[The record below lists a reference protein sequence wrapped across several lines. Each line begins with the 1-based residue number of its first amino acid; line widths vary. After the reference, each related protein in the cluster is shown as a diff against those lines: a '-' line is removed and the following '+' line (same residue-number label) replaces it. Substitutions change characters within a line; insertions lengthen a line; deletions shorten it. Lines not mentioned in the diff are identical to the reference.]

1 MEVRNVPRLVGKGLA
16 LRLILTGNMITA
28 EEAFRIGLVNEV
40 LPASDLIV
48 RAQAILKQ
56 IASNAPI
63 AVRLALEAVNK
74 GMETTALE
82 GAFFAICTSTEDKK
96 EGMSAFLE
104 KRAPAFYGR

>member
-1 MEVRNVPRLVGKGLA
+1 M
-16 LRLILTGNMITA
+16 
-28 EEAFRIGLVNEV
+28 NEV

-56 IASNAPI
+56 TASNAPI
-63 AVRLALEAVNK
+63 AVRLALEAANK
-74 GMETTALE
+74 METIQIQGTALE

>member
-1 MEVRNVPRLVGKGLA
+1 
-16 LRLILTGNMITA
+16 MITA

-63 AVRLALEAVNK
+63 AKLSCGLEVSSNA
-74 GMETTALE
+74 G
-82 GAFFAICTSTEDKK
+82 
-96 EGMSAFLE
+96 
-104 KRAPAFYGR
+104 